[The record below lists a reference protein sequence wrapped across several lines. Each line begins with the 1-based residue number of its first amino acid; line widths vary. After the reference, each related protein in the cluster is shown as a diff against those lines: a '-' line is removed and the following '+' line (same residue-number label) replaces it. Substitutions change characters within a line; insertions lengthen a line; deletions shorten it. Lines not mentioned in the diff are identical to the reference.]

1 MNMKPG
7 TILAERDYDRLV
19 LLQAGLY
26 DDRDTFDAATRVT
39 FQTALI
45 DRHDQIVIAEQG
57 GSTIT
62 LSQAA
67 FTTLVE
73 AVATFKADQEKRS
86 PVTMVNGND
95 FDPFLDA
102 DELP

>member
-1 MNMKPG
+1 MKNMEPG

-26 DDRDTFDAATRVT
+26 DERDTFDAATRVT

-57 GSTIT
+57 ASIT
-62 LSQAA
+62 LSKSA
-67 FTTLVE
+67 FEALVK
-73 AVATFKADQEKRS
+73 AVETFKADQEKRS
-86 PVTMVNGND
+86 AYTVVSDD

-102 DELP
+102 DDLP